1 MGVAIKP
8 PKSMNTLTLGLL
20 LSSVCVAVLSSPT
33 HSGGKNGSGAKC
45 KPRTVCSQVPSSKC
59 STVYEERCSQ
69 PTKEVCDQVT
79 RVSQH
84 NRCTTTYSRVC
95 TGGDRDTRDRKQEN
109 VVHQCKKVSDGA
121 RKCEKVPV
129 KKCSA
134 V

>member
-8 PKSMNTLTLGLL
+8 PTSMNTLTLGLL

-59 STVYEERCSQ
+59 STVFE
-69 PTKEVCDQVT
+69 EVCSQVT

-95 TGGDRDTRDRKQEN
+95 TGGNRDTRDR
-109 VVHQCKKVSDGA
+109 KVSDGA
-121 RKCEKVPV
+121 RKCEKVP
-129 KKCSA
+129 
-134 V
+134 